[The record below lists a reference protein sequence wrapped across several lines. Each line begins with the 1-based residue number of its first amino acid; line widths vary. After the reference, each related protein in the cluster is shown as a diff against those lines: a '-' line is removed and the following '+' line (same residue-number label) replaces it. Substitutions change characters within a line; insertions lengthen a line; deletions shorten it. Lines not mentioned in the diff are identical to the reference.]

1 MTTTAATSSIVT
13 ALGGGSGID
22 TAALANSLAEAQFST
37 RSARL
42 TTKSETLDRQI
53 SAASTIK
60 SMLLSLTTSLGERVR
75 SGDLSPQPQIANGT
89 VAKVALSGGATP
101 SGSYALE
108 VTALA
113 KAQALASPAYAAPAS
128 PVGAGSLTLRFGT
141 IAGAAFTEDTA
152 HAAVDV
158 TIPSGATLADVAS
171 AINGKA
177 AGVTAYVANTSE
189 GAKLVLKGKDGA
201 AQGFVV
207 EATETPGE
215 EGLAALAWEPSTG
228 AFARLVTGASDAA
241 FKIDNLAMTAT
252 SNTVNNA
259 IPGLNLTLSATNTG
273 TPTLITFADPG
284 SSVSSAMQDLTAAL
298 NEIAGTV
305 STATH
310 AQGGDL
316 ARDSGALALRRSL
329 SMLAGSIIMPSA
341 TAGAPRTL
349 ADLGLSTQ
357 RDGTF
362 VLDDKRLAATLKSDS
377 RGAAAMFTN
386 GLFGVFATIDSM
398 VRKTNSAGNPGSLAG
413 SIARYSAQKTAVSTD
428 QTKIAEDQEKLRAQL
443 SSRFATSESRVGSS
457 KATLSFLQNQI
468 AAWNKSGN

>member
-201 AQGFVV
+201 AQEKKAWPRWHGSHQ
-207 EATETPGE
+207 PG
-215 EGLAALAWEPSTG
+215 
-228 AFARLVTGASDAA
+228 
-241 FKIDNLAMTAT
+241 
-252 SNTVNNA
+252 
-259 IPGLNLTLSATNTG
+259 
-273 TPTLITFADPG
+273 
-284 SSVSSAMQDLTAAL
+284 
-298 NEIAGTV
+298 
-305 STATH
+305 H
-310 AQGGDL
+310 
-316 ARDSGALALRRSL
+316 
-329 SMLAGSIIMPSA
+329 
-341 TAGAPRTL
+341 
-349 ADLGLSTQ
+349 
-357 RDGTF
+357 
-362 VLDDKRLAATLKSDS
+362 
-377 RGAAAMFTN
+377 
-386 GLFGVFATIDSM
+386 
-398 VRKTNSAGNPGSLAG
+398 
-413 SIARYSAQKTAVSTD
+413 
-428 QTKIAEDQEKLRAQL
+428 LRA
-443 SSRFATSESRVGSS
+443 
-457 KATLSFLQNQI
+457 
-468 AAWNKSGN
+468 W